1 MTLVT
6 SGNGRLSSRVEHTK
20 LLTTFYTHVYPDQ
33 AMSFLH
39 QVQLFRQAQHGQ
51 PSPIV
56 TKAICALSVL
66 YHAVVSLK
74 SDEY

>member
-1 MTLVT
+1 MTLVK

-20 LLTTFYTHVYPDQ
+20 LLTAFYTHVYHDQ

-39 QVQLFRQAQHGQ
+39 QVQLLRQPQQGQ

-56 TKAICALSVL
+56 IKAICGLSVL
-66 YHAVVSLK
+66 CHAVVSLK